1 MELYF
6 IIVFFI
12 LGTIL
17 GSFLNVVIY
26 RTPINESIVYG
37 RSHCTKC
44 NHTLSPCELI
54 PVFSYLFL
62 GGKCKVCK
70 SPISMRYP
78 LIELLTGLLF
88 SVAYLTYGITFQLSI
103 ALILILLLIVIT
115 MIDIDTLEIYDRFQI
130 MLLIVAIIQ
139 VFITKL
145 PLLDH
150 FIGFFIISIPFYII
164 AVLTD
169 GIGGG
174 DIKLI
179 AIGGLLLGY
188 KATLVAFFIAV
199 ILGSIFA
206 IYLMIVKKSDRKT
219 QIAFGPFL
227 CVGILIAFLFSET
240 IIQAYLNI
248 WF

>member
-1 MELYF
+1 MEHYYL
-6 IIVFFI
+6 IVFFI

-37 RSHCTKC
+37 RSHCTQC
-44 NHTLSPCELI
+44 NHTLSPLELI
-54 PVFSYLFL
+54 PVISYLFL
-62 GGKCKVCK
+62 GGKCKICK
-70 SPISMRYP
+70 SHISYRYP
-78 LIELLTGLLF
+78 LIELITGLLF
-88 SVAYLTYGITFQLSI
+88 VAAYSIIGLSYHLVI

-130 MLLIVAIIQ
+130 MLLVLALVQ
-139 VFITKL
+139 VFISKL
-145 PLLDH
+145 PLMDH
-150 FIGFFIISIPFYII
+150 LIGFFIISIPFYII
-164 AVLTD
+164 AILTE

-199 ILGSIFA
+199 ILGSIYA
-206 IYLMIVKKSDRKT
+206 IYLLIVKKSNRKT

-227 CVGILIAFLFSET
+227 CVGILIAFLYSDI
-240 IIQAYLNI
+240 IIQTYLNLV
-248 WF
+248 F

>member
-26 RTPINESIVYG
+26 RTPIKESIVYG

-44 NHTLSPCELI
+44 NHTLSPFELI
-54 PVFSYLFL
+54 PVFSYLLL

-78 LIELLTGLLF
+78 LIELLTGILF
-88 SVAYLTYGITFQLSI
+88 IVAYITFGLTFQLGIS
-103 ALILILLLIVIT
+103 LILILILIVIT

-130 MLLIVAIIQ
+130 MLLVVAIIQ
-139 VFITKL
+139 VFVTKL
-145 PLLDH
+145 PILDH

-199 ILGSIFA
+199 ILGSILA

-227 CVGILIAFLFSET
+227 CIGILIAFLFSDT